1 MKKSVYFLLITP
13 FLFVGISGCA
23 PLIVGGVVGAAGVY
37 AVSQDAIEGETD
49 KPYDSLWDTALMI
62 ARARGVIKQE
72 DSLKGYIMLEEKPSK
87 VYIHLIKVTQST
99 TRLRVAA
106 RKHHLPN
113 IELAQGIFTKIIDQ
127 AK

>member
-1 MKKSVYFLLITP
+1 MRKLVYCLLITP

-23 PLIVGGVVGAAGVY
+23 PLIVGGVLGAAGVY
-37 AVSQDAIEGETD
+37 AVSKDAIEGEID
-49 KPYDSLWDTALMI
+49 KPYDNLWDTALII
-62 ARARGVIKQE
+62 ARARGVIKRE

-87 VYIHLIKVTQST
+87 VYIHLTKLTQST
-99 TRLRVAA
+99 TRLQIAA

-113 IELAQGIFTKIIDQ
+113 IELAQEIFTKIIDQ